1 MAEGTIRIVPE
12 STGQSEKPPDSE
24 NGEFE
29 FLSADQFGGANSDN
43 GTQGSSARER
53 RKQKRAAL
61 RVTDRSNENQ
71 SEIRN
76 SKSSADD
83 SEKRTPPPRTRKSVT
98 EVKHYLT
105 DTQALTNAKFY
116 LSALEMMAVS
126 VSGASGE
133 MTEFE
138 RAMMTPALKRT
149 LARIPIEA
157 MEKGNI
163 FLDSI
168 LLVGGMT
175 MYMNH
180 AAGGFKWSWPFKR
193 NQKRGVV
200 NDTQAP
206 VSQPMETVV
215 NSVNTGDLDGLA
227 VPVPEVFTR
236 YMNGNI

>member
-12 STGQSEKPPDSE
+12 STGQSEKPIDSE
-24 NGEFE
+24 AGGDFQY
-29 FLSADQFGGANSDN
+29 LSAEEFGRTDSNN
-43 GTQGSSARER
+43 GTKGPSARER
-53 RKQKRAAL
+53 RKQKRASL
-61 RVTDRSNENQ
+61 RVTDRSTESQ
-71 SEIRN
+71 EVS
-76 SKSSADD
+76 D
-83 SEKRTPPPRTRKSVT
+83 SQPERKTPPPRSRRVT

-105 DTQALTNAKFY
+105 DTEALTNAKFY

-157 MEKGNI
+157 MNKGNVV
-163 FLDSI
+163 LDSI

-193 NQKRGVV
+193 NQKKGVV

-215 NSVNTGDLDGLA
+215 QNVNTGDLDGLA